1 MVQYKVC
8 VSKVATFTP
17 IGDWFLLNL
26 ISQNVDELTF
36 VRLMQPTTGQ
46 KSGLLDTPYGI
57 KMEQIESTNPRVMTS
72 FLEILMQKKSLSLE
86 KYIKNDEYSCD
97 DSGLGED
104 DGKIVSDKQTRKT
117 EAPGGGLGIVISG
130 KRKQEAVPTYVRQQE
145 EASIFPDEVICKD
158 YCQTLQITRNQESH
172 QNSVSV
178 KLLKPQLCKKDAINQ
193 ESADSTPP

>member
-57 KMEQIESTNPRVMTS
+57 KMEQIESVYNKFTHKSKSHDLLPRNS
-72 FLEILMQKKSLSLE
+72 YAKE
-86 KYIKNDEYSCD
+86 KFE
-97 DSGLGED
+97 SGEL
-104 DGKIVSDKQTRKT
+104 
-117 EAPGGGLGIVISG
+117 
-130 KRKQEAVPTYVRQQE
+130 Y
-145 EASIFPDEVICKD
+145 
-158 YCQTLQITRNQESH
+158 
-172 QNSVSV
+172 
-178 KLLKPQLCKKDAINQ
+178 
-193 ESADSTPP
+193 